1 MEEISNQTQTA
12 AQSDLFLDG
21 LEEPAAAAEQAPA
34 AQEAQSGETPA
45 GDGGAVDAGTDKGG
59 AEPAPVAPA
68 ARPQQ
73 VQEADIHADLA
84 SFAAAF
90 PEVFAQARI
99 DPQVIPRCVWD
110 MMHDQGLSLTAA
122 YARYT
127 TAQVGNTAGNQS
139 NAARSTG
146 SMRSAGS
153 DAKNSDPFLS
163 AFEA

>member
-1 MEEISNQTQTA
+1 MEEISKQTQTA
-12 AQSDLFLDG
+12 EQSDLFLDG
-21 LEEPAAAAEQAPA
+21 LEDPPATAEQTPA
-34 AQEAQSGETPA
+34 AQEAQSDETPA
-45 GDGGAVDAGTDKGG
+45 GDGGAADTDMNEIG

-68 ARPQQ
+68 ARSQQ
-73 VQEADIHADLA
+73 VQEADIQADLA

-90 PEVFAQARI
+90 PEGFAQAR
-99 DPQVIPRCVWD
+99 DNPQIIPQCVWD
-110 MMHDQGLSLTAA
+110 MMQNQGLSLTAA

-127 TAQVGNTAGNQS
+127 TAQIGNTAGNQS